1 MLDSLAQTVMIG
13 CALLRILHAPPVSD
27 DDMIDSSQIQDPAGG
42 SVQASELPRSLYP
55 SDLPRSPMAT
65 VESSKESFNSSA
77 STAVSASLRNSVQYF
92 EILGGWDFE
101 GRIQKHLCRDEQSVT
116 ASEGVL
122 VQFQQGGFRSLIR
135 TSEPLR
141 ASDR

>member
-1 MLDSLAQTVMIG
+1 
-13 CALLRILHAPPVSD
+13 
-27 DDMIDSSQIQDPAGG
+27 
-42 SVQASELPRSLYP
+42 
-55 SDLPRSPMAT
+55 MAT
-65 VESSKESFNSSA
+65 VESSQESFNSTA
-77 STAVSASLRNSVQYF
+77 STAVRAAPRNLVQYF

-116 ASEGVL
+116 ASEGLL